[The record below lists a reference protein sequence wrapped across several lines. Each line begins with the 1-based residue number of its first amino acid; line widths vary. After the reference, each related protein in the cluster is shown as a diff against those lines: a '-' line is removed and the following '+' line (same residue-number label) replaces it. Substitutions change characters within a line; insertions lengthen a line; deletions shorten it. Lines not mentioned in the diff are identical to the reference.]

1 MHTHVCD
8 TNDNGTG
15 TVTGNGGGGGGGY
28 YISHNTRFLN
38 TLHSGII
45 HVFNIRP

>member
-15 TVTGNGGGGGGGY
+15 TVTGNGGGGGY

-38 TLHSGII
+38 TLHSVII